1 MKNHAPEA
9 VPAQL
14 GEAKRGKSYP
24 RAVDEQLP
32 DVWSRDVELR
42 IRVEACGLCH
52 SDAATV
58 EGIFLIAWPRVPG
71 DEVVGRIDALG
82 PASRAGRSVSAW
94 GRASRRL
101 LWLLRILPQWG
112 SCELPEAGIYRHS
125 S

>member
-71 DEVVGRIDALG
+71 DEVVGRIDTLG
-82 PASRAGRSVSAW
+82 SGVQGWTVGQRVGVGFLAAFVAIANSAAM
-94 GRASRRL
+94 G
-101 LWLLRILPQWG
+101 IL
-112 SCELPEAGIYRHS
+112 
-125 S
+125 